1 MDQEARGQLE
11 RMKLED
17 LAKAEE
23 SQIKLLKLQAES
35 NYVQISGDAIANAK
49 AEAEAMEIQANAE
62 LKNSELRA

>member
-1 MDQEARGQLE
+1 
-11 RMKLED
+11 MKLED

-35 NYVQISGDAIANAK
+35 NYVQISGDAIANAQ
-49 AEAEAMEIQANAE
+49 AEAEANEIHANAE